1 MTTIGIVGAGIAGL
15 HLALHLQQHGI
26 EVTVYSDRS
35 GDQIRGSRLP
45 STVALMGAT
54 RARDTALGTNHW
66 ALPAQGTYGM
76 ALRVAGDPPLAFEA
90 DVTSPYLFIDMR
102 VYLPRLM
109 ADFQERGGKLVV
121 GPIGVDDVAALAAN
135 HDLVVVAV
143 GRAGLGGLFPRV
155 AERSP
160 YEAPQRRVFAGLFR
174 GIRYPSPFR
183 MGFNIVPGQG
193 EIFENQFLTFD
204 GYASG
209 LLIETIPGGALD
221 HLTHLRYEDD
231 PAAFNA
237 AVLSV
242 VRDYAPDTYARTDPA
257 AFALTGPLDTLSG
270 AVTPIARRGW
280 APLAGG
286 KFAMAV
292 GDAHITHDPLTGQGA
307 NAASRG
313 AWSLG
318 ELVVAHARAGGR
330 FDEAFCADAEQQL
343 WDDARAV
350 TEWSNAF
357 LQPPPP
363 HAIGL
368 LVASAQN
375 RAVANAF
382 ADNFNDPK
390 RQWAVFSSPDATA
403 AFIAGFSAAPAAA
416 AAS

>member
-26 EVTVYSDRS
+26 GVTVYSDRTAEE
-35 GDQIRGSRLP
+35 IRGSRLP
-45 STVALMGAT
+45 NSVALMGAT

-66 ALPAQGTYGM
+66 TSPAQGTHGM
-76 ALRVAGDPPLAFEA
+76 ALRVFGDPPLFFNAELAAPF
-90 DVTSPYLFIDMR
+90 LFIDMR
-102 VYLPRLM
+102 VYVPRLM
-109 ADFQERGGKLVV
+109 ADFQERGGEIVF
-121 GPIGVDDVAALAAN
+121 GPIGVDDVATLSAN
-135 HDLVVVAV
+135 HDLMVVAV

-160 YEAPQRRVFAGLFR
+160 YEEPQRRMVGGLFH
-174 GIRYPSPFR
+174 GVRYPSPLR
-183 MGFNIVPGQG
+183 MGFNIIPGYG
-193 EIFENQFLTFD
+193 EIFENQFLTLD
-204 GYASG
+204 GYATG
-209 LLIETIPGGALD
+209 VLIEAIPGGGFD
-221 HLTHLRYEDD
+221 HLTRLRYEDD

-237 AVLSV
+237 AVLAV
-242 VRDYAPDTYARTDPA
+242 VRDYAPDTYSRTDPA
-257 AFALTGPLDTLSG
+257 TFALTGALNTLSG

-313 AWSLG
+313 AFTLA
-318 ELVVAHARAGGR
+318 ELVLAQARAGGR
-330 FDEAFCADAEQQL
+330 FDEAFCAGAEQKL

-350 TEWSNAF
+350 TDWSNAF

-363 HAIGL
+363 HAIGP
-368 LVASAQN
+368 LVAAAQN
-375 RAVANAF
+375 QAVANAF

-390 RQWAVFSSPDATA
+390 RQWAVLSSPDATA
-403 AFIAGFSAAPAAA
+403 AFIAGFSAAPEVAP
-416 AAS
+416 AS